1 MKNKSKSIYKTNKK
15 HICILSDCFIPTRNS
30 ASGMIYNLSK
40 YLLDE
45 GYSITCIHAGYNPK
59 KNPEMFKNYNIKD
72 INFITSELFIK
83 LRNKIIL

>member
-1 MKNKSKSIYKTNKK
+1 MLHFERLFYSYK
-15 HICILSDCFIPTRNS
+15 NS

-59 KNPEMFKNYNIKD
+59 KNPEYLNYNIKD

-83 LRNKIIL
+83 LKIK